1 MTDLRETVA
10 RAQFRHIVQKHGDE
24 WVVFDRQEQLALE
37 NFGEQL
43 AALERTKELNAD
55 AAIVAV
61 LEPTREWVA
70 KHREAANT
78 CATNPH
84 KLLVGTVDNHVGAA
98 SACEEILMHIDALIA
113 QHKQGETK

>member
-10 RAQFRHIVQKHGDE
+10 RAIRRVADKDSVLD
-24 WVVFDRQEQLALE
+24 WSYW
-37 NFGEQL
+37 GE
-43 AALERTKELNAD
+43 EAD

-70 KHREAANT
+70 KHREAANE
-78 CATNPH
+78 CAANPN
-84 KLLVGTVDNHVGAA
+84 KLFVGTVDNHVGAA

-113 QHKQGETK
+113 QHKPGETK